1 MLAANSTRVTITP
14 VVRVV
19 LRATYSLSCGNVDVR
34 PNTNTK
40 PEDCIQIGK
49 IMCGGFPRGGFHDT
63 EKTHFLIFSLTNKS
77 RRPVLSSS

>member
-1 MLAANSTRVTITP
+1 MSRTSGEERGVCAPVLAANSTRVTITP

-40 PEDCIQIGK
+40 PEGIQIGK
-49 IMCGGFPRGGFHDT
+49 IIPWGGVFKLCTFT
-63 EKTHFLIFSLTNKS
+63 
-77 RRPVLSSS
+77 